1 MFMYPVRQSARRNPS
16 RERVLGAVKE
26 LLEAGTFHAS
36 TVEEVAARA
45 GVSRATLY
53 QHFGS
58 RLGLVD
64 AMCELMAANPL
75 LTALRETDDPGEFL
89 ARVTEFWASEE
100 RLLAQLYGA
109 AAIDPAARAFVERQ
123 RRDRYGE
130 LRRLLAGRD
139 ADAVAAFAVISSF
152 EAYLELRRGSSR
164 SKREVVRTLQAMADR
179 LLAS

>member
-1 MFMYPVRQSARRNPS
+1 MYPVRQSGRRNPS

-26 LLEAGTFHAS
+26 LLEAGSFHAS
-36 TVEEVAARA
+36 TVEEIAARA

-75 LTALRETDDPGEFL
+75 LDAIREADELHEFL
-89 ARVTEFWASEE
+89 ARVTDFWASEE

-109 AAIDPAARAFVERQ
+109 SAVDPAARAFVERQ

-130 LRRLLAGRD
+130 LRRLVGDRGPD
-139 ADAVAAFAVISSF
+139 VVAAFAVISSF
-152 EAYLELRRGSSR
+152 ESYLELRRGSAR
-164 SKREVVRTLQAMADR
+164 SKREVVRTLQEMSDR
-179 LLAS
+179 LLG